1 MERKQGERQR
11 GLFWTVATATLCRV
25 VLNTAR
31 RFVYP
36 FAPEL
41 GRGLGVPLTSMTS
54 LIAVNQVTGLLGPLF
69 GPLGDRIGYR
79 IMMIAALGLLAGGM
93 LAGGIFPVYGMVL
106 VALVMVGLA
115 KSIFDPA
122 LQAYVGKRVPY
133 HRRGR
138 VIGIMETAW
147 AGSTLVG
154 IPLVGILIRD
164 FGWRAPFLV
173 IGVLALVGMVMLA
186 WIMPPGRKGFTDL
199 RRGERFGAI
208 FRKIGGNRRA
218 LGLLLFAFFVSA
230 ANDNFFVIYG
240 AWLEGS
246 FNLGVVAIGM
256 VTIVIGVA
264 ELAGEA
270 LVAFVSDRLGLCR
283 SVGLGLILSGACYLV
298 LPCEGCSMPRAMGA
312 IFCVFFAFEFSIV
325 TALSLCTEI
334 LPGARATM
342 MAGFLAAASAGRVAG
357 AFMGGFIW
365 QAGGIWATGLVSASI
380 SALALVSFIWGM
392 YGWRPGQ

>member
-1 MERKQGERQR
+1 MEARQGERQR

-93 LAGGIFPVYGMVL
+93 LAGGVFPVYGMVL

-138 VIGIMETAW
+138 IIGIMETAW

-154 IPLVGILIRD
+154 IPLVGMLIRD

-173 IGVLALVGMVMLA
+173 IGVLALAGMVMLA
-186 WIMPPGRKGFTDL
+186 WIMPPGRKGLTDF
-199 RRGERFGAI
+199 RRGERFGVI
-208 FRKIGGNRRA
+208 FRTMGGNRRS
-218 LGLLLFAFFVSA
+218 LGVLLFAFFVSA

-270 LVAFVSDRLGLCR
+270 LVVFVSDRLGLSR

-312 IFCVFFAFEFSIV
+312 IFCVFVAFEFSIV

-334 LPGARATM
+334 LPGSRATM

-357 AFMGGFIW
+357 AFMGGFVW
-365 QAGGIWATGLVSASI
+365 LAGGIWATGLVSASI
-380 SALALVSFIWGM
+380 SVLALLAFTWGM